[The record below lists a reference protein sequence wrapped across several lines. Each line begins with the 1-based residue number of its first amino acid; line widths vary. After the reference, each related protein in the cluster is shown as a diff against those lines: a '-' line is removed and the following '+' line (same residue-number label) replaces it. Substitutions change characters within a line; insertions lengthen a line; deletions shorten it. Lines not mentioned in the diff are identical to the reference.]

1 MLSESIASLLP
12 EEVSL
17 ERFNSQYIQKHSS
30 SPMAVLA
37 HAKVAQI
44 SKAPLEE
51 VETILFTVLKQPV
64 ELDHQV
70 RGCSPHLNHPFI
82 YHDVQAAFAVLSYLK
97 DLKSSRTEEF
107 RIECNDRF
115 ELSTLFKSAE
125 EIAAL
130 QRWIAEQE
138 EAQSDDS
145 ELPQTVV

>member
-1 MLSESIASLLP
+1 M
-12 EEVSL
+12 
-17 ERFNSQYIQKHSS
+17 
-30 SPMAVLA
+30 
-37 HAKVAQI
+37 
-44 SKAPLEE
+44 
-51 VETILFTVLKQPV
+51 
-64 ELDHQV
+64 
-70 RGCSPHLNHPFI
+70 
-82 YHDVQAAFAVLSYLK
+82 LSYLK